1 MLLDVLSGL
10 DELQVAVAYKDD
22 SGRSITELPGQLAEW
37 ERCRPVYVTLPGWKD
52 DLTGV
57 RSWGELPAAARG
69 YVDFLARQIGIPVA
83 IVSVGP
89 ERKQTILKDQ
99 G

>member
-1 MLLDVLSGL
+1 MR
-10 DELQVAVAYKDD
+10 
-22 SGRSITELPGQLAEW
+22 GRSITELPGQLADW
-37 ERCRPVYVTLPGWKD
+37 ERCRPVYRDVARLAGRPDGSP
-52 DLTGV
+52 LLG
-57 RSWGELPAAARG
+57 RLAAG
-69 YVDFLARQIGIPVA
+69 GPDYVEFLATQIGIPVS

>member
-1 MLLDVLSGL
+1 
-10 DELQVAVAYKDD
+10 
-22 SGRSITELPGQLAEW
+22 
-37 ERCRPVYVTLPGWKD
+37 VYVTLSGWKD
-52 DLTGV
+52 DLTGA
-57 RSWGELPAAARG
+57 RSWAELPAEARA